1 MKILITGGAGFI
13 GSHLTDSLL
22 NKNNQVYSVDDLST
36 GNMQNIN
43 HLKSNS
49 SYNFVFGD
57 IRNELIM
64 DRLVSK
70 CDVVYHLAAAVG
82 VDLIINDP
90 IRVMDT
96 NIKGTEMLLKL
107 CNRYKKRIIV
117 ASTSEIY
124 GKSDKIPFSE
134 SDDRILG
141 STEKSR
147 WSYSSSKAIDE
158 YYSLAYNKQYGLETI
173 IVRLFNTVGPRQTG
187 QYGMVMPRFVKNAL
201 ENKPINVFGDGTQ
214 IRTFGY
220 VKDVVF
226 GLESLMECKEAIGEI
241 FNIGGDEQI
250 SILELAEKIID
261 MTSSKSSINFIP
273 YEEAYS
279 DGFEDM
285 KIRKPDISKIN
296 SYTSFKP
303 SINLNGII
311 KSIIDYHNS

>member
-22 NKNNQVYSVDDLST
+22 NKNNQIYSVDDLST
-36 GNMQNIN
+36 GNMQNIK
-43 HLKSNS
+43 HLNSNS
-49 SYNFVFGD
+49 SYNFIFGD

-141 STEKSR
+141 STEKTDGHIQAL
-147 WSYSSSKAIDE
+147 KP
-158 YYSLAYNKQYGLETI
+158 LMNI
-173 IVRLFNTVGPRQTG
+173 I
-187 QYGMVMPRFVKNAL
+187 
-201 ENKPINVFGDGTQ
+201 
-214 IRTFGY
+214 
-220 VKDVVF
+220 
-226 GLESLMECKEAIGEI
+226 
-241 FNIGGDEQI
+241 
-250 SILELAEKIID
+250 
-261 MTSSKSSINFIP
+261 
-273 YEEAYS
+273 
-279 DGFEDM
+279 
-285 KIRKPDISKIN
+285 
-296 SYTSFKP
+296 
-303 SINLNGII
+303 
-311 KSIIDYHNS
+311 H

>member
-22 NKNNQVYSVDDLST
+22 HKKNQVYCIDDLST

-49 SYNFVFGD
+49 NYNFVFGD

-107 CNRYKKRIIV
+107 CNRYKKRIII

-187 QYGMVMPRFVKNAL
+187 QYGMVMPRFVKNGM
-201 ENKPINVFGDGTQ
+201 NGKDINVFGDGTQ
-214 IRTFGY
+214 IRTFGF
-220 VKDVVF
+220 VKDVVYA
-226 GLESLMECKEAIGEI
+226 LETLMDSDKSVGEI
-241 FNIGGDEQI
+241 FNIGGDEDI
-250 SILELAEKIID
+250 SILGLAEKIIS
-261 MTSSKSSINFIP
+261 MTSSSSKIKFVSYND
-273 YEEAYS
+273 AYAE
-279 DGFEDM
+279 GFEDM
-285 KIRKPDISKIN
+285 KIRKPNIEKIK
-296 SYTSFKP
+296 SFIGYKP
-303 SINLNGII
+303 KMNLNGII
-311 KSIIDYHNS
+311 DSIIDYYS